1 MPFVGL
7 GNREFGSI
15 SVHQEP
21 FVRGLPEYG
30 ITNSLWICTLPSL
43 AKLYIYRC
51 FFIKYIAC
59 GNKSVKLRY
68 TYVLTVK
75 GVDLNKFC

>member
-30 ITNSLWICTLPSL
+30 ITNSLWIRTLSCSF
-43 AKLYIYRC
+43 KLYIYRC

-59 GNKSVKLRY
+59 GTDLTSKAPKNPFEKSHAMC
-68 TYVLTVK
+68 
-75 GVDLNKFC
+75 N